1 MNNIIRCTLQVELI
15 FFCGIFKYMPGVLPL
30 RVAYFKPDNY
40 FFKSTMT
47 CPIYQTYLTRD
58 LHLRGK
64 LVFYRLFFYNFM
76 IYVRESNDS

>member
-1 MNNIIRCTLQVELI
+1 
-15 FFCGIFKYMPGVLPL
+15 MPWALPL

-47 CPIYQTYLTRD
+47 YLIYQTYLTGD
-58 LHLRGK
+58 LHLREK
-64 LVFYRLFFYNFM
+64 LVFYTLFFYNFM